1 MYKTISVVAPA
12 YNEEACVDELARRL
26 TAIAEG
32 LAPKYR
38 FEFII
43 VENGS
48 ADGTYEKLL
57 AIHAKDARFKI
68 VRLSR
73 NFGMEGAVTAGL
85 RHARGDAA
93 VVMCADLQDPPEIIP
108 TFIERWEEGHDN
120 VYGIVTRRADEGKL
134 RRALTSV
141 YYWLLNRANKHPV
154 PRNVSDFRL
163 VSRKMYETLNAL
175 PERHRMLRS
184 MWGWIG
190 FRSIGVPHE
199 RPPRHGGV
207 STYRLLG
214 NIGFGLH
221 GIAAS
226 SITPL
231 KLIPSFGLFFS
242 VLSFLSLLA
251 FVVRWV
257 ALGVPFPG
265 FGTIVALLLGL
276 FGLLF
281 LLLGVQSEYI
291 GMIFEEVRGRPH
303 YIVDTRQGFPE
314 PENAPPRPQA

>member
-1 MYKTISVVAPA
+1 MYKTISIVAPA

-26 TAIAEG
+26 TAIAES
-32 LAPKYR
+32 LAPNYR

-48 ADGTYEKLL
+48 ADATYTKLL

-68 VRLSR
+68 IRLSR

-93 VVMCADLQDPPEIIP
+93 VVMSADLQDPPELIP
-108 TFIERWEEGHDN
+108 TFIARWEEGYEN
-120 VYGIVTRRADEGKL
+120 VYGIITRRVGEGKL

-141 YYWLLNRANKHPV
+141 YYWLLNRANEHPV
-154 PRNVSDFRL
+154 PRDVSDFRL

-207 STYRLLG
+207 STYRLFG
-214 NIGFGLH
+214 NIAFGLH

-231 KLIPSFGLFFS
+231 KLIPSFGLLLFALSFFS
-242 VLSFLSLLA
+242 LIGLII
-251 FVVRWV
+251 RWV
-257 ALGVPFPG
+257 AFGVPFPG

-291 GMIFEEVRGRPH
+291 GMIFEEVRGRPN
-303 YIVDTRQGFPE
+303 YVVDARQGFPD
-314 PENAPPRPQA
+314 PDNDPTGRRD

>member
-1 MYKTISVVAPA
+1 MNKTISVVAPA
-12 YNEEACVDELARRL
+12 YNEEACIDELSRRL
-26 TAIAEG
+26 VVIAES

-48 ADGTYEKLL
+48 GDATYAKLL
-57 AIHAKDARFKI
+57 AIHARDARFKI
-68 VRLSR
+68 IRLSR

-93 VVMCADLQDPPEIIP
+93 VVMSADLQDPPELIP
-108 TFIERWEEGHDN
+108 TFIERWEEGYEN
-120 VYGIVTRRADEGKL
+120 VYGIITRRMGEGKL
-134 RRALTSV
+134 RQALTSV
-141 YYWLLNRANKHPV
+141 YYWLLNHANKHPV

-175 PERHRMLRS
+175 PERHRMLRA

-199 RPPRHGGV
+199 RPARYGGV
-207 STYRLLG
+207 STYRLFG

-231 KLIPSFGLFFS
+231 KLIPGFGLLLFA
-242 VLSFLSLLA
+242 LSFLSLIVLI
-251 FVVRWV
+251 FRWV
-257 ALGVPFPG
+257 AFGVPFPG

-291 GMIFEEVRGRPH
+291 GMIFEEVRGRPI

-314 PENAPPRPQA
+314 PENDSAGSKE